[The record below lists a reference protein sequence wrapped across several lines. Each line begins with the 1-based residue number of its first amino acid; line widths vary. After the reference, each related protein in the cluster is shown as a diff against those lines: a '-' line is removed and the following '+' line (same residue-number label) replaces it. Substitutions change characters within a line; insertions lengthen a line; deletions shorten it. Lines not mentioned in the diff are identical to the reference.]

1 MANKISSS
9 SSSSSYRPQR
19 DGRLNR
25 PWGEVTPAEIQT
37 CNLPIANPALYH
49 TATSAPVFRL
59 QSNAVLISRKVPIH
73 PSFEAWKSP
82 AERWST
88 SHFLNSTSRRKLLCR
103 KVPGQI
109 RLPFYVYLNH
119 QLTTTTTT
127 VRFNDHFARGPGL
140 ADTRMSPFLILLEL
154 RVMEVVVYNWS
165 YKKCKAAVKMPP
177 PTPISFTGRIPFL
190 SPNQLPPSEYK

>member
-1 MANKISSS
+1 MPFQPQLILI
-9 SSSSSYRPQR
+9 YRPQR

-82 AERWST
+82 AECWST
-88 SHFLNSTSRRKLLCR
+88 SHFLNSTSRRKLLRR
-103 KVPGQI
+103 KVPGQV

-127 VRFNDHFARGPGL
+127 VRFNDHFARGLGL
-140 ADTRMSPFLILLEL
+140 TDTRMSPFWILLEL
-154 RVMEVVVYNWS
+154 RTTEMVVTT
-165 YKKCKAAVKMPP
+165 AAVRRAKLQSNCHHQQTNIQFFLQAECPSCR
-177 PTPISFTGRIPFL
+177 PIKCEAS
-190 SPNQLPPSEYK
+190 